1 MARVPATCNS
11 SSKRKDRWTWNE
23 EKTDAFLFAVKN
35 YKRQKLGEG
44 FEWDSD
50 KVVLLEY
57 VRKKLGE
64 RWPAE
69 FGRSEAPI
77 PDKPFQDM
85 TKEEYKEFT
94 EVATRVK
101 EVISVGYRRVYNKY
115 KTLKRTYIKDCKD
128 GLRSGSGQLTKK
140 YWHEC
145 HELWGGS
152 ASTEPLNFGIES
164 SSEDICTSA
173 AVDTNMELS
182 KEISEN
188 NEHGL
193 AGSENSQ
200 LSIDTD
206 NNSVC
211 DVNSDWSASIS
222 PVPCSSHSEDE
233 KVVDTKR
240 KKTKQTT
247 KTLIDNKRVKLQK
260 RMTQEGKQDIMLQHS
275 QRQLDLQETIVKEL
289 SKKDDGLESAM
300 KSMAESAA
308 LLNRTLAQGMQF
320 MFQGFQQPGPPVSQP
335 QFMVPQFAPR
345 PAQFQVNEMP
355 VFQAPQ
361 RQPFTR
367 EVNHVD
373 STDFNFINYDT
384 QSD

>member
-64 RWPAE
+64 RWPAD

-128 GLRSGSGQLTKK
+128 GLKSGSGQLTKK

-222 PVPCSSHSEDE
+222 PVLCSSHSEDE

-247 KTLIDNKRVKLQK
+247 KSLIDNKRVKLQK

-320 MFQGFQQPGPPVSQP
+320 MFQRVSTTRASCESTTICGPPLCTTPCSIP
-335 QFMVPQFAPR
+335 
-345 PAQFQVNEMP
+345 
-355 VFQAPQ
+355 
-361 RQPFTR
+361 
-367 EVNHVD
+367 
-373 STDFNFINYDT
+373 SK
-384 QSD
+384 